1 MGDFKVN
8 PVSLSES
15 RLEEFENHLM
25 IFFTGTKRK
34 AEELAKKQ
42 VENISLNISLLSQ
55 MRRMV
60 DQGYN
65 ILCGNQQ
72 ISAFGKLLDA
82 SWKLKRSLS
91 DSISNPNIDAMYQA
105 GIESG
110 ALGGKLLG
118 AGGGGFIL
126 FFVPP
131 EKKLALEKR
140 LSNYQPVP
148 FRLNAPGSHVIHNNS
163 DHTQTYSNKAFKEV
177 A

>member
-42 VENISLNISLLSQ
+42 VENISLNISPLSQ
-55 MRRMV
+55 MRLMV
-60 DQGYN
+60 DQAYN

-105 GIESG
+105 GI
-110 ALGGKLLG
+110 
-118 AGGGGFIL
+118 F
-126 FFVPP
+126 
-131 EKKLALEKR
+131 
-140 LSNYQPVP
+140 
-148 FRLNAPGSHVIHNNS
+148 
-163 DHTQTYSNKAFKEV
+163 
-177 A
+177 